1 MDGLVLQLRLAPG
14 TKTGF
19 KGVGK
24 VGKKTYQARKWVDGK
39 VRHVWT
45 SGDPRE
51 CAAVLAYDEQH
62 PFISQMVKEKEL
74 AADGRETPSAA
85 SSTASS
91 SFSFAS
97 HDWARFKTTVDLER
111 TNAAIERGREEGRV
125 FRASLG
131 LGPVEF

>member
-1 MDGLVLQLRLAPG
+1 M
-14 TKTGF
+14 
-19 KGVGK
+19 
-24 VGKKTYQARKWVDGK
+24 WS
-39 VRHVWT
+39 

-51 CAAVLAYDEQH
+51 CASVLAYDEQH

-111 TNAAIERGREEGRV
+111 TNAAIYFRFQIQNVTVRENRDVDEAPAVPCVNRTL
-125 FRASLG
+125 RSKNNKSC
-131 LGPVEF
+131 PP